1 MDWLW
6 NLSLPHTW
14 ILCLVH
20 TVLDYNETETV
31 CPEGVSASSCAQCT
45 VRLNV
50 AKLSELVADKGLLQ
64 GQAGRWVARALKS
77 LELPEGF
84 RQSIFKSQQ
93 TMYGKTNTVL

>member
-1 MDWLW
+1 M
-6 NLSLPHTW
+6 
-14 ILCLVH
+14 
-20 TVLDYNETETV
+20 LDYNETETV